1 MRTALSL
8 PNVITLARMAALVP
22 VVILLGL
29 PEPETN
35 VWALAV
41 FAVAAASDAVDG
53 PLARHRRAVTR
64 LGAFLDPL
72 ADKLLISG
80 TLIALLARD
89 LVPAWVVVIVVA
101 RELVVTN
108 VRVFAL
114 ARGRF
119 LWPSRWAK
127 TKATLQFVAVGGLLL
142 LLVAPVAEV
151 ILAVEAL
158 LTAAIALTLISGIEV
173 LARAWTTLSA
183 PASSSLEPSS
193 VPSKASGPLDPS
205 SVPATR

>member
-1 MRTALSL
+1 MNL
-8 PNVITLARMAALVP
+8 PNAITLARMAALVP

-41 FAVAAASDAVDG
+41 FAAAAASDAIDG
-53 PLARHRRAVTR
+53 PLARRRGVVTR

-72 ADKLLISG
+72 ADKLLVSG

-114 ARGRF
+114 ARGLM

-127 TKATLQFVAVGGLLL
+127 TKATLQFTAVGGLLL
-142 LLVAPVAEV
+142 LLVAPAAE
-151 ILAVEAL
+151 LAPAVEAL
-158 LTAAIALTLISGIEV
+158 LTAAIALTVISGIEV
-173 LARAWTTLSA
+173 LARAWTMLSA
-183 PASSSLEPSS
+183 SAAASSLEPSAAP
-193 VPSKASGPLDPS
+193 V
-205 SVPATR
+205 VR